1 MRRLL
6 LFLLIVL
13 VLGGVAVWQCPASL
27 AIPYLWRSTNVSL
40 DDISGT
46 IWNGHAGMLNVRG
59 KPLGAIDWKLHL
71 QPLLQR
77 RRNADFVINGDG
89 LTAQGN
95 YERAGA
101 DTDFR
106 DLSFRAPAALAI
118 ELARVPNLAVGGDVE
133 GTLPH
138 IAIRAGSFA
147 EVQGELLWHNA
158 ALTAPQAITL
168 GEAHI
173 KFGTTEPGAYAGS
186 VQLAHDTMKFSGN
199 FVARGGM
206 AESEWRDVQFH
217 LPAQLA
223 LSPLLQAN
231 TELSGDVDG
240 ALAHVVVSAGVLATV
255 EGDLNW
261 HNAALVKPQPIEFG
275 EAHLKLVP
283 ATEKNSLAGNAQIS
297 RDALKFNGSFA
308 TKNAFVESTWRD
320 VQFHLPA
327 QLALVALHVND
338 LTLTGDI
345 DGTIPQLQL
354 HQLLPTDIQGKMTW
368 HDAAVSGA
376 AQAKFGDV
384 AIDFS
389 KAADG
394 SITGSVNGS
403 GGALKADGTFK
414 VLQTQ
419 PSIQA
424 DWHDLR
430 FAFPAQLATPLI
442 HVPGILPAGSVEG
455 NVAQMQWRDHWPKQ
469 LQGKINW
476 RGAELAGATHAT
488 LGDIAVEFSTVAD
501 GSIIGVLNDSGGAL
515 KVDGTFKL
523 TPADYDVEMIL
534 AARNASPQISD
545 ALRHVGTLQPDGSS
559 VLKTQGKTA
568 GLFK

>member
-6 LFLLIVL
+6 LFLLIVI
-13 VLGGVAVWQCPASL
+13 VLGAVAIWQCPASI
-27 AIPYLWRSTNVSL
+27 AIPYLWRSANVSL
-40 DDISGT
+40 EDISGT
-46 IWNGHAGMLNVRG
+46 IWNGHAGMLSLRG
-59 KPLGAIDWKLHL
+59 RPLGAIDWQLHL

-77 RRNADFVINGDG
+77 RRNADFVIKAEN

-95 YERAGA
+95 YDRAGA

-106 DLSFRAPAALAI
+106 NLSFRAPAALAV
-118 ELARVPNLAVGGDVE
+118 ELAHVPNLLVGGDVE

-138 IAIRAGSFA
+138 IAVRGGSFA

-158 ALTAPQAITL
+158 TLTAPQAITL

-173 KFGTTEPGAYAGS
+173 TFGTTEPGAYAGS
-186 VQLAHDTMKFSGN
+186 VQLAHDAMKFSAN
-199 FVARGGM
+199 FVAKGGM
-206 AESEWRDVQFH
+206 AESEWRDVKFH

-223 LSPLLQAN
+223 LSPLLPAEA
-231 TELSGDVDG
+231 ELTGDVDG
-240 ALAHVVVSAGVLATV
+240 ALARVVVSAGALATI
-255 EGDLNW
+255 EGDLAW
-261 HNAALVKPQPIEFG
+261 HNAAMVKPQALELG
-275 EAHLKLVP
+275 EARVKLTP
-283 ATEKNSLAGNAQIS
+283 AAEKNTLAGSAQVS
-297 RDALKFNGSFA
+297 HDALKFNGNFIARDAFA
-308 TKNAFVESTWRD
+308 ESTWRD
-320 VQFHLPA
+320 VQFHVPA
-327 QLALVALHVND
+327 QFALVALHVTD
-338 LTLTGDI
+338 LALSGDV
-345 DGTIPQLQL
+345 DGTIPQVQL
-354 HQLLPTDIQGKMTW
+354 RKFLPTDIQGKMTW
-368 HDAAVSGA
+368 HDAAVTGA
-376 AQAKFGDV
+376 AQARFGDV

-403 GGALKADGTFK
+403 DGALKADGTFK

-424 DWHDLR
+424 DWHNLR
-430 FAFPAQLATPLI
+430 FTFPAQLATPLI
-442 HVPGILPAGSVEG
+442 RVPGILPAGSIEG
-455 NVAQMQWRDHWPKQ
+455 SVTQMQWREHWPKQ

-476 RGAELAGATHAT
+476 RSAELAGAARAS

-501 GSIIGVLNDSGGAL
+501 GSVIGVLNDSGGAL

-523 TPADYDVEMIL
+523 TPVDYDVEMIL
-534 AARNASPQISD
+534 AARSANPQITA
-545 ALRHVGTLQPDGSS
+545 ALHRVGTQQPDGSS